1 MIWLDKK
8 IKLMQNMII
17 DTTLITIIFTTLKIN
32 NNKKS
37 LT

>member
-17 DTTLITIIFTTLKIN
+17 DTTLITIIFRTLKIN